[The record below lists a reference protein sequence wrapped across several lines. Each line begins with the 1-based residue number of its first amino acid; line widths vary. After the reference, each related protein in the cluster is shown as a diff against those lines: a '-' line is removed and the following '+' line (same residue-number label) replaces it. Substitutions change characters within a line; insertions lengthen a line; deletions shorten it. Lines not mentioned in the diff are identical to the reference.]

1 MIKNDYYYDS
11 IALLFKNNNII
22 GWVPTQNE
30 ADEICKIHKE
40 LEWDSYREH
49 TKYVDLKK
57 IDNMSYL
64 LTTKTLTNVLDKD
77 ADKCANP
84 KANQT
89 D

>member
-22 GWVPTQNE
+22 GWVPTQYE

-64 LTTKTLTNVLDKD
+64 LTTKTLTKVLYKD
-77 ADKCANP
+77 TDKCANP